1 MNLLSIWL
9 ISSTENRRDDKIE
22 FARGENSEEMIT
34 VTYTPG
40 ELRKTTYTFYLAR
53 QGVQR
58 YIYNILYSLRKD
70 QDPWEKIQVSPA
82 NGPSIM
88 YHVNDLDDAECAI
101 LDIVDQILYVSI
113 ERARE

>member
-9 ISSTENRRDDKIE
+9 ISGDSNRRDDKFQFE
-22 FARGENSEEMIT
+22 RGEDSEEMIT

-40 ELRKTTYTFYLAR
+40 ELRNKKYTFYLAR

-58 YIYNILYSLRKD
+58 YIYNILYSLRMD

-82 NGPSIM
+82 TGPSII
-88 YHVNDLDDAECAI
+88 YHVSDLNRTETAI
-101 LDIVDQILYVSI
+101 LDIVDQILYINI
-113 ERARE
+113 EHS

>member
-1 MNLLSIWL
+1 MNLLTIWL
-9 ISSTENRRDDKIE
+9 ISSESERRDDKIE
-22 FARGENSEEMIT
+22 FNRGENPEELIT

-82 NGPSIM
+82 TSPSIM
-88 YHVNDLDDAECAI
+88 YHVSDLDEAEGAI
-101 LDIVDQILYVSI
+101 LDIVDQILYVSV
-113 ERARE
+113 ERGHE